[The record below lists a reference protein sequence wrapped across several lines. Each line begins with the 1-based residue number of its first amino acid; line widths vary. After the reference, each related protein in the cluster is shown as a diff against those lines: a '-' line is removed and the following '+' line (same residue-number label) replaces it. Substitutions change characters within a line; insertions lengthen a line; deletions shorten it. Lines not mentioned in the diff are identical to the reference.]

1 MTCEYKRVPLAVQAI
16 FTSDGTVK
24 PKRIIVANKAYDI
37 DRVTQ
42 IKRYCPATVP
52 SIAPLEYTVF
62 VEGNEKKIYFE
73 PHSNKWFS
81 VKEVI
86 K

>member
-42 IKRYCPATVP
+42 IKR
-52 SIAPLEYTVF
+52 
-62 VEGNEKKIYFE
+62 
-73 PHSNKWFS
+73 
-81 VKEVI
+81 
-86 K
+86 